1 MLNIAKTQS
10 VNNLRESAELDRGY
24 TPLWSFSFLLFC
36 LGNFT
41 YTNFCILSC
50 GVIFIKVR
58 IFRALMKCD
67 KFILC
72 SCVYLP
78 LNKYSQYKQCLSVC
92 LHACVHVCVCVCV
105 SYLIGPSFWYSCL
118 ITSAQAFC
126 LAVPVLSHWNIS
138 LKLKR
143 IGKPVQQRILPL

>member
-36 LGNFT
+36 LGNFN

-50 GVIFIKVR
+50 CVIFIKVR

-72 SCVYLP
+72 DCWYLP

-92 LHACVHVCVCVCV
+92 LHACVHVCMCVSVCVCV
-105 SYLIGPSFWYSCL
+105 CV
-118 ITSAQAFC
+118 C
-126 LAVPVLSHWNIS
+126 VC
-138 LKLKR
+138 
-143 IGKPVQQRILPL
+143 ILPYWSKFLVFLFNHLSTSFLFGCSGLVTLEHLLKTKKNC